1 MQIDRKKSFLGH
13 SHFALQ
19 SAEVLLLLC
28 FLGRGSFS
36 SNSTSMMHQINFW
49 NLLVHRKNW
58 NRICLIRSTKTTFDL
73 YVSAKEIS
81 FTRSQLKAKYL
92 ITYST
97 VEFDLRNNFVA
108 RVKKIFRFVCT
119 CVEKTSC
126 EALIFWHFVVNF
138 DWLFTSK
145 LQIILTDTPTLIEV
159 W

>member
-1 MQIDRKKSFLGH
+1 MGH

-36 SNSTSMMHQINFW
+36 SNSTSMMRQISFW
-49 NLLVHRKNW
+49 NLLVRRKNW

-81 FTRSQLKAKYL
+81 FSRFQLKAKYL
-92 ITYST
+92 IIHSML
-97 VEFDLRNNFVA
+97 EFDLRNNFVV
-108 RVKKIFRFVCT
+108 RVKKIFRFYLLECMPY
-119 CVEKTSC
+119 VEKTPC
-126 EALIFWHFVVNF
+126 EALIFWHFVVNC